1 MCYTSLVPYYE
12 RRLPHWQPDGAA
24 LFVTWRLH
32 GSLPQSFHSFQD
44 QPAGRAFVAM
54 DRELDR
60 AFHGPCWLKDDRVAH
75 CVIDTFRYGEKQLGL
90 YEARSW
96 VLMSNHVHI
105 LLYPKTELAK
115 ITKTIKGFSARQANA
130 ILDRRGQPFWQNE
143 SYDHWVRDRVELEK
157 VVRYIEG
164 NPVSAGLVN
173 RPDDW
178 PWSSAHEPVF

>member
-1 MCYTSLVPYYE
+1 MCYMSLVPYYE
-12 RRLPHWQPDGAA
+12 RCLPHWQPDGAA

-32 GSLPQSFHSFQD
+32 GSLPQCFHSFQS
-44 QPAGRAFVAM
+44 QPGGRAFVAM

-60 AFHGPCWLKDDRVAH
+60 ASDGPCWLKDDRIAQ

-90 YEARSW
+90 YELRSW

-105 LLYPKTELAK
+105 LLYPKIELAK
-115 ITKTIKGFSARQANA
+115 ITKTIKGFSARRANA
-130 ILDRRGQPFWQNE
+130 ILDRRGQPFWQDE

-173 RPDDW
+173 RPEDW
-178 PWSSAHEPVF
+178 PWSSARETVL